1 MRVLL
6 SLKRVKKADMQ
17 LLLTRD
23 QARQMVDHAQSAY
36 PQEACGMIGGVD
48 NQALTIVPL
57 DNISPLP
64 EQHYHMD
71 DAGLTRTLF
80 DLQNRGWSLI
90 GFYHSH
96 PQGDPIPSTTD
107 IQQATYPNTPYVII
121 GLRQRHDPSIA
132 AWEMTYGTVTPVDLH
147 IGDSQPQPVDTQ
159 ALSTA
164 QRVAIILGAAVA
176 FIFILI
182 LSVTLLP
189 PAPII
194 P

>member
-1 MRVLL
+1 MNL
-6 SLKRVKKADMQ
+6 AF
-17 LLLTRD
+17 TRD
-23 QARQMVDHAQSAY
+23 QARQMVDHAQREY
-36 PQEACGMIGGVD
+36 PREACGVIGGLGSKV
-48 NQALTIVPL
+48 LTIVPL
-57 DNISPLP
+57 ANISRAP
-64 EQHYHMD
+64 EQHYRMD
-71 DAGLTRTLF
+71 DAGLTQTLF
-80 DLQNRGWSLI
+80 DLQNKGWSLI

-121 GLRQRHDPSIA
+121 GLRQRHDPTIA
-132 AWEMTYGTVTPVDLH
+132 AWELTYGKVSPVQVY
-147 IGDSQPQPVDTQ
+147 IGDSQPAPVDAR
-159 ALSTA
+159 ALSSA

-176 FIFILI
+176 FIFMLV